1 MFPTFLNKKDQRKLN
16 VYKEL
21 EHAPFMTRSREQ
33 LMDRFGMS
41 PFLVGKIVEELAAD
55 FVQFGLQKEVA
66 LSWDGESI
74 ELHTNGRFTSE
85 LLFSYYAEE
94 SIKFSL
100 FTAIFCEQLHSI
112 NSFALDHFLS
122 HTTVYNEFK
131 ELKKALQA
139 FAIDINKEFKLVG
152 DEWRIREVALLFF
165 SMMKRLDPLRTLQ
178 SAKEINHFAQLF
190 FGSAFSDNY
199 SSSLALRLKIYLG
212 IVTVRIRNQHYLA
225 KLSNTSLANQ
235 VASQKLP
242 TIQTWLRSR
251 KTMEEDFIKQESLG
265 LLNYLIVEGWLE
277 EERFMQDSCPEILRL
292 NQLFMDFL
300 TPRLKENSRQYE
312 VRLKDQL
319 MKIHYELVHFPLY
332 VKYKYTMTEV
342 TYFFEA
348 YPEYVEWCRTF
359 LEKNK
364 KEQVLWEAKEFLFYR
379 YLLLLVTTIPM
390 NEIIEPLY
398 VCVDFSFGE
407 AYNHFIKESISRI
420 VNLNIL
426 FQRSPTLQTDLI
438 LSDIV
443 LAENSSIDQVC
454 WLTPP
459 RPTDWAILTEKILD
473 LRKMKYE

>member
-1 MFPTFLNKKDQRKLN
+1 M
-16 VYKEL
+16 
-21 EHAPFMTRSREQ
+21 
-33 LMDRFGMS
+33 
-41 PFLVGKIVEELAAD
+41 
-55 FVQFGLQKEVA
+55 
-66 LSWDGESI
+66 
-74 ELHTNGRFTSE
+74 
-85 LLFSYYAEE
+85 
-94 SIKFSL
+94 
-100 FTAIFCEQLHSI
+100 
-112 NSFALDHFLS
+112 DHFLS

-165 SMMKRLDPLRTLQ
+165 SMKKRLDPLWTPRN
-178 SAKEINHFAQLF
+178 AKEINHFAQLF
-190 FGSAFSDNY
+190 FGSAFSCSY
-199 SSSLALRLKIYLG
+199 SSYMDLRLKIYLG
-212 IVTVRIRNQHYLA
+212 IVTVRIRKQSYLTKRSHDTLA
-225 KLSNTSLANQ
+225 KRPANQ
-235 VASQKLP
+235 KFKA
-242 TIQTWLRSR
+242 IQRWLRSG
-251 KTMEEDFIKQESLG
+251 KTMDAEIVRSESLG
-265 LLNYLIVEGWLE
+265 LLSYLLVEGWLE
-277 EERFMQDSCPEILRL
+277 EEGFMQDSCPEILRF

-300 TPRLKENSRQYE
+300 RQRLKENSRQYE
-312 VRLKDQL
+312 ARLKEQL

-348 YPEYVEWCRTF
+348 YPEYVAWCRTF

-407 AYNHFIKESISRI
+407 AYNRFIKESISRI

-426 FQRSPTLQTDLI
+426 FQRSPTPQTDLI

-443 LAENSSIDQVC
+443 LAENSGIDQVC

-459 RPTDWAILTEKILD
+459 RPADWAILTEKILD
-473 LRKMKYE
+473 LRKMKHE

>member
-165 SMMKRLDPLRTLQ
+165 SMKKRLDPLWPPQ
-178 SAKEINHFAQLF
+178 NAKEINHFAQLF
-190 FGSAFSDNY
+190 FGSAFSCSY
-199 SSSLALRLKIYLG
+199 SSYMDLRLKIYLG
-212 IVTVRIRNQHYLA
+212 IVTVRIRNQSYLTKRSHDALA
-225 KLSNTSLANQ
+225 KRPANQ
-235 VASQKLP
+235 KFKA
-242 TIQTWLRSR
+242 IQRWLRSG
-251 KTMEEDFIKQESLG
+251 KTMDAEIVRSESLG
-265 LLNYLIVEGWLE
+265 LLSYLLVEGCLE
-277 EERFMQDSCPEILRL
+277 EEGFMQDSCPEILRF

-300 TPRLKENSRQYE
+300 RQRLKENSRQYE
-312 VRLKDQL
+312 ARLKEQL

-348 YPEYVEWCRTF
+348 YPEYVAWCRTF

-407 AYNHFIKESISRI
+407 AYNRFIKESISRI

-426 FQRSPTLQTDLI
+426 FQRSPSPQTDLI

-443 LAENSSIDQVC
+443 LAENSGIDQVC

-459 RPTDWAILTEKILD
+459 RPADWAILTEKILD
-473 LRKMKYE
+473 LRKMKHE